1 MLEPLLHPNFL
12 PPNSVYTMSN
22 TDSRIHTAL
31 PPLTVEQYHDLIK
44 RLDGVALKLER
55 VMRLMDELYVALDI
69 PGHELH

>member
-1 MLEPLLHPNFL
+1 
-12 PPNSVYTMSN
+12 MSN